1 MQSADVMYRSSPES
15 NMQNAETFTNLLGL
29 NMKCFQEMY
38 LDTCASLA
46 AAGSTTSSPSISP
59 TSSNGTSATGSLLLS
74 PVSMSPPNSSACHSS
89 NTSSS
94 SPTGSGGLGSI
105 GFENMT
111 AIQQQQLL
119 AAHQQHLAAAAVA
132 QHQLAM
138 AAAAAAGNQQ
148 SSTALANGS
157 NIGGSSTTSQQ
168 QQDEISKS
176 LKMFA
181 MLTAYS
187 NETPTITPQQQQQLS
202 THSPVDA
209 VMQDFACNGYICDE
223 LNRYQL
229 GMNLTNNTSTATAAN
244 LHNSTSN
251 GQHQPNSGIASSNA
265 AAAAAVAAAATLN
278 QQQLQQQLQQH
289 NLNINFNNN
298 FWKMLPSHMQQH
310 SNAVSAAAAAAAAA
324 TAAAAVNIDYNCNQK
339 KLPKRYGNKN
349 EKYSSAKHCVFCENN
364 NEPEAV
370 VKSHAV
376 RDSLGRVLCPKLRT
390 YICPICKASGDM
402 AHTVKYCPQ
411 KPIITMEDAIKAE
424 SFRLAKDT
432 YYKQQMK
439 V

>member
-1 MQSADVMYRSSPES
+1 MYRSSPE
-15 NMQNAETFTNLLGL
+15 QKKQTETNFNNILGGF
-29 NMKCFQEMY
+29 NSFDMKCFQEMY
-38 LDTCASLA
+38 LETCNSLS
-46 AAGSTTSSPSISP
+46 GVSTESASISP
-59 TSSNGTSATGSLLLS
+59 A
-74 PVSMSPPNSSACHSS
+74 
-89 NTSSS
+89 SSS
-94 SPTGSGGLGSI
+94 STSGSLSPSSSNSSLSNVSTASSTSSGSAGGGGEGCFGIGGL
-105 GFENMT
+105 T
-111 AIQQQQLL
+111 ALQEQQLL
-119 AAHQQHLAAAAVA
+119 AAHQQHQQHLAAAAVA

-138 AAAAAAGNQQ
+138 AAANAANQANANSSAVGSGNQ
-148 SSTALANGS
+148 
-157 NIGGSSTTSQQ
+157 GGTTTQQ
-168 QQDEISKS
+168 KHDEISKS

-187 NETPTITPQQQQQLS
+187 TGNESTTTVTPQLP
-202 THSPVDA
+202 HSPVDA

-223 LNRYQL
+223 RNRYQL
-229 GMNLTNNTSTATAAN
+229 GMHLSNSSAIAAN
-244 LHNSTSN
+244 ASLLNAAAAATN
-251 GQHQPNSGIASSNA
+251 QHQTNSCISNANA
-265 AAAAAVAAAATLN
+265 AAAAAAAAAASLN
-278 QQQLQQQLQQH
+278 QQQLQQLQQQH

-310 SNAVSAAAAAAAAA
+310 TNAVTAAAAAAAAA
-324 TAAAAVNIDYNCNQK
+324 TAAAAVNMDYNCNQK
-339 KLPKRYGNKN
+339 KMPKRYNGTKN
-349 EKYSSAKHCVFCENN
+349 EKYSPAKHCVFCENN

-424 SFRLAKDT
+424 SFRLAKGT

>member
-1 MQSADVMYRSSPES
+1 MQSDVMYRSSPES
-15 NMQNAETFTNLLGL
+15 NKQTAETFTNLLGL
-29 NMKCFQEMY
+29 NIKCFQEMY
-38 LDTCASLA
+38 LDTCASM
-46 AAGSTTSSPSISP
+46 AAGSTSSPSISP
-59 TSSNGTSATGSLLLS
+59 TSSNGTSGTGSLMLS
-74 PVSMSPPNSSACHSS
+74 PVSMSPTSSSSNSS
-89 NTSSS
+89 NTSTSS
-94 SPTGSGGLGSI
+94 SSGCGAGMGL
-105 GFENMT
+105 ENMT
-111 AIQQQQLL
+111 AFQQQQLL

-132 QHQLAM
+132 QHHLAM
-138 AAAAAAGNQQ
+138 AAAAGNQQ
-148 SSTALANGS
+148 SSVHVNGNVGGTPANT
-157 NIGGSSTTSQQ
+157 NQQ
-168 QQDEISKS
+168 QQHDEISKS

-187 NETPTITPQQQQQLS
+187 NGNETPAICPQQMP
-202 THSPVDA
+202 HSPVDA

-229 GMNLTNNTSTATAAN
+229 GMHLSNNAATAGAN
-244 LHNSTSN
+244 TTNLLNSSN
-251 GQHQPNSGIASSNA
+251 GQLQVNSGIASSNA
-265 AAAAAVAAAATLN
+265 AAAAAVAAASLN
-278 QQQLQQQLQQH
+278 QHQLQQLQQH

-298 FWKMLPSHMQQH
+298 FWKMLPTHMQQH
-310 SNAVSAAAAAAAAA
+310 SNAVTAAAAAAAAA
-324 TAAAAVNIDYNCNQK
+324 TAAAAVNMDYNCNQK
-339 KLPKRYGNKN
+339 KLPKRYNGAKN

-364 NEPEAV
+364 NEPVAV